1 MLHIVTALY
10 RPKLLKKIYKSL
22 PDKQDITWHIGVSIE
37 AEESLPYIPN
47 DIRVHPYIIN
57 CKDKESW
64 TKRQVCLERITDGYY
79 CFVDDDTIFHDQLYQ
94 EYKLLRSS
102 DYKGMA
108 IGRQVN
114 KDGTRRLKAVAPMFC
129 QIDIGNVIC
138 HHSANEHIKFPSKLK
153 NVPSARDYE
162 YWKDVYEFYNSEA
175 LLIDKPISIYNK
187 LR

>member
-10 RPKLLKKIYKSL
+10 RPKLLKKMYKSL
-22 PDKQDITWHIGVSIE
+22 PDEQDITWHIGVSIE
-37 AEESLPYIPN
+37 AEESLSYIPN

-57 CKDKESW
+57 CKDTESW
-64 TKRQVCLERITDGYY
+64 TKRQVCLEHVTDGYY
-79 CFVDDDTIFHDQLYQ
+79 CFLDDDTSFHDQLYQ

-108 IGRQVN
+108 IGGQVK
-114 KDGTRRLKAVAPMFC
+114 KDGSRRLKAKTPMFC

-138 HHSANEHIKFPSKLK
+138 HHSANSHVKFPSVLK
-153 NVPSARDYE
+153 STPSARDYE
-162 YWKDVYEFYNSEA
+162 YWRDVYEFYNNEA
-175 LLIDKPISIYNK
+175 LLINKPISVYNN